1 MKERYGTVY
10 KGSQRLID
18 EESGEV
24 IEVDKLYRKQT
35 SGNFVKAYIVQLIS
49 MLDMIGGKKLKIVN
63 YILDNVH
70 LSNNTMI
77 ATTREIAKATGTSL
91 QTVITTLKILEEGNI
106 IKRKTGVL
114 MLNPE
119 LLMRGDDQKQNTSY
133 SNLGTLSKRQ
143 MKNKKMHYLI
153 IILSRTSIT

>member
-70 LSNNTMI
+70 LSNNTI
-77 ATTREIAKATGTSL
+77 QNHIPIIDNHI
-91 QTVITTLKILEEGNI
+91 TVIKPLLFNKLYH
-106 IKRKTGVL
+106 KKY
-114 MLNPE
+114 LNFKCLYFE
-119 LLMRGDDQKQNTSY
+119 F
-133 SNLGTLSKRQ
+133 
-143 MKNKKMHYLI
+143 
-153 IILSRTSIT
+153 